1 MINESQEPMILCFI
15 YPEVCHIGYED
26 EEIKNVK
33 QEDFCKYLYHLCQI
47 KDEKHICL
55 YGAHKD
61 ILKYEKLIRQYEEE
75 VLKID
80 KQYERLTIQLFPN
93 MKKER

>member
-33 QEDFCKYLYHLCQI
+33 QEDFCKYLYHLC
-47 KDEKHICL
+47 
-55 YGAHKD
+55 
-61 ILKYEKLIRQYEEE
+61 
-75 VLKID
+75 
-80 KQYERLTIQLFPN
+80 
-93 MKKER
+93 